1 MLKNDTFIKACRREA
16 VDYTPVWMMRQ
27 AGRYLPEYMATRKKA
42 GDFLTLC
49 KTPELAAEV
58 TIQPVDILG
67 VDAAIM
73 FSDILVIPEAMGM
86 DLEFLTGE
94 GPHFSE
100 PVRSEAQIDRLDN
113 PDPMDRLKYVMDAVT
128 AIRKGLDGRVPLI
141 GFTGAP
147 WTLATYMIEGGG
159 SKNFAVIKKMLY
171 DSPAVLHRLL
181 DKVADAVISYLKAQ
195 IETGVDAVQIFDTW
209 GGILTPADFETFSL
223 QYIQR
228 IVEEIGGSVPVIV
241 FAKGAGSM
249 VESIAATGCDVVG
262 LDWMVDIGNAR
273 RRIGGNAALQG
284 NMDPCVLYASPE
296 TIRKNVKN
304 ILAGFGDGEGH
315 IFNLGHG
322 ILPDIPVEHAKAFIN
337 AVHELSPPY
346 HLKR

>member
-1 MLKNDTFIKACRREA
+1 MLKNDTFLKACRREK

-49 KTPELAAEV
+49 KTPDLAAEV
-58 TIQPVDILG
+58 TVQPIDILG

-86 DLEFLTGE
+86 DLKFLVGE
-94 GPHFSE
+94 GPHFSD
-100 PVRSEAQIDRLDN
+100 PVRSETDIDKLDN
-113 PDPMDRLKYVMDAVT
+113 PDPMDRLKYVMDAIA
-128 AIRKGLDGRVPLI
+128 AIKKRLDNRVPLI

-147 WTLATYMIEGGG
+147 WTLATYMIEGGS
-159 SKNFAVIKKMLY
+159 SKNFALIKKMLY
-171 DSPAVLHRLL
+171 DSPATLHKLL
-181 DKVADAVISYLKAQ
+181 DKVTDAVINYLKAQ

-209 GGILTPADFETFSL
+209 GGILTPHDFETFSL

-228 IVEEIGGSVPVIV
+228 IIEEIGSSVPVIV
-241 FAKGAGSM
+241 FAKGTGYM
-249 VESIAATGCDVVG
+249 LESIAETGCDVVG
-262 LDWMVDIGNAR
+262 VDWMSDIGNVR
-273 RRIGGNAALQG
+273 RRIGRKVALQG
-284 NMDPCVLYASPE
+284 NMDPCNLYASPE
-296 TIRKNVKN
+296 TIRKSVKN
-304 ILAGFGDGEGH
+304 ILAGFGEGEGH

-346 HLKR
+346 HK